1 MASDVELVIRSRKG
15 WQPIDLWELWR
26 YRELFGFLIW
36 RDVRIRYSQ
45 TVLGSLW
52 AVAQPR
58 LTMIVFT
65 ALFHRMAGIKS
76 DGPPYP
82 LFVFVGLTAWVFFE
96 CDPGIRR
103 EPHRQ
108 PTADH

>member
-15 WQPIDLWELWR
+15 SQPIDLWELWH

-82 LFVFVGLTAWVFFE
+82 LFVFVGLTAWVFFRMR
-96 CDPGIRR
+96 PRHPPR
-103 EPHRQ
+103 
-108 PTADH
+108 ASSAANS